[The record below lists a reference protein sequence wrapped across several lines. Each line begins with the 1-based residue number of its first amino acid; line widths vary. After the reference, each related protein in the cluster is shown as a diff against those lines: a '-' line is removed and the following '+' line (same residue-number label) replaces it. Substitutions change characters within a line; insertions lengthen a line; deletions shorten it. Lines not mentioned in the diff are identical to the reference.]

1 MEAFNL
7 SRLAINNLCDAKAK
21 GATRLVH
28 LTAILIDG
36 VREHTAVGIPGTPR
50 HLSPRGAGEHV
61 GEDVAN
67 LQ

>member
-7 SRLAINNLCDAKAK
+7 SRLAINNLCDPKAE
-21 GATRLVH
+21 GTSRLVH
-28 LTAILIDG
+28 LPAIFIDG
-36 VREHTAVGIPGTPR
+36 VREHATVGIPGTPR